1 MHEQKIQVRVMGISY
16 TQLKTGAYALLLAQ
30 IDGPY
35 RVPIII
41 GDQEAQAIALVLE
54 GIVPARP
61 ITHDLFVSFAK
72 AFDIRLTEVYI
83 YKFDNGIFYSRLHFD
98 DGVRHVTV
106 DSRTSDAIAIAIRTN
121 APIYIARQII
131 DETGFIIDSD
141 SQLIRP
147 GTEAGSNAEAGE
159 PHGEEPDADMAHDP
173 LTEYR
178 RYTTA
183 ELYLKLEALT
193 ESEDYEGAAL
203 VKAEIDRRKGDTSAD
218 DDDNAY

>member
-1 MHEQKIQVRVMGISY
+1 MQEQKIQVRVMGISY

-30 IDGPY
+30 VDGPY

-72 AFDIRLTEVYI
+72 AFDIRITEVYI

-98 DGVRHVTV
+98 DGLRHVTV

-121 APIYIARQII
+121 APIYISRQII

-147 GTEAGSNAEAGE
+147 GAEADTDESHSDE
-159 PHGEEPDADMAHDP
+159 PRQDEPPGTSSA
-173 LTEYR
+173 YS
-178 RYTTA
+178 RYTTD
-183 ELYLKLEALT
+183 ERYRKLEALT
-193 ESEDYEGAAL
+193 ECEDYEGAAM
-203 VKAEIDRRKGDTSAD
+203 VKAEIDRRKGDPHTD
-218 DDDNAY
+218 DDINAANAY